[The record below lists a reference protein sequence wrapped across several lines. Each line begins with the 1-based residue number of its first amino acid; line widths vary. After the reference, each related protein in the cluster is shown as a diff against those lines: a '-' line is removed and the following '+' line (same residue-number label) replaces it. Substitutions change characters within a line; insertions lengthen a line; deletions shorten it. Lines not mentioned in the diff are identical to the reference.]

1 MEIINSLKSRIGEA
15 EEEKICQFLGESKK
29 SVEKSFDLTLNAM
42 LGGLKEIAQRNGD
55 ASAVLKVINDGG
67 HSGDL
72 TDNLLGLFGNSD
84 KMKLLITIGKN
95 INSHFFGNNI
105 EKVINKITSLGGISE
120 ASASSLFSLAA
131 PLVLGVMGKNIKI
144 ENLDKNQF
152 SSRLQNEKMTLD
164 PEVSSSLLSALGFSD
179 NGVRHPIKNNLV
191 ESEVTQEYRQVYKKR
206 KEPSGDKLNW
216 IAWVLLA
223 LLGLVVAYYTLKDKY
238 LAPQTKQEIVTSIS
252 DSSDMN
258 SIDDGIFEELDME
271 RNENNSKEEGSLD
284 QKTELEAPVDEGN
297 LEEKDEVISLQI
309 PQNTTVTIETPAL
322 IDTRSMAVK
331 LRSSRSFF
339 AINNLSFKMNS
350 AEVSNS
356 GAVGELINFLYD
368 NPGKS
373 LEIAGTG
380 SSKIIAEDRAYSLQG
395 LLYESGID
403 ISRLKVLPYSIKGE
417 GPVVVKIK

>member
-15 EEEKICQFLGESKK
+15 EEEKICQFLGESIE
-29 SVEKSFDLTLNAM
+29 SVDKSFDLILNAM

-72 TDNLLGLFGNSD
+72 TDNLLGLFGNSN

-105 EKVINKITSLGGISE
+105 VKVINKITSLGGISKT
-120 ASASSLFSLAA
+120 SAVSLFSLAA

-144 ENLDKNQF
+144 ENLDKDQF
-152 SSRLQNEKMTLD
+152 SLRLQNEKMTLD
-164 PEVSSSLLSALGFSD
+164 PEVSSSLLSALGFSEK
-179 NGVRHPIKNNLV
+179 GVQHPVKNKV
-191 ESEVTQEYRQVYKKR
+191 EEREVNQEFRQVYKKR
-206 KEPSGDKLNW
+206 KKPSGDKLTW

-223 LLGLVVAYYTLKDKY
+223 LLGLAVAYYTLKEKY
-238 LAPQTKQEIVTSIS
+238 LIPKVKQEVVMSIS
-252 DSSDMN
+252 DSSDLN
-258 SIDDGIFEELDME
+258 SVDDSIFEELDME
-271 RNENNSKEEGSLD
+271 RNENNSKEEASLN
-284 QKTELEAPVDEGN
+284 QKAPVDSEN
-297 LEEKDEVISLQI
+297 LEGKNKVISL
-309 PQNTTVTIETPAL
+309 ETPLNTPVTREMPAS

-331 LRSSRSFF
+331 LRSSKSFF

-356 GAVGELINFLYD
+356 GEVAELINFLND

-373 LEIAGTG
+373 IEIAGTG
-380 SSKIIAEDRAYSLQG
+380 SSTLIAEDRAYGLQG
-395 LLYESGID
+395 LLFESGID
-403 ISRLKVLPYSIKGE
+403 NSRLKVLSYALERSDGS
-417 GPVVVKIK
+417 VVVKIK